1 MDTISVTSERY
12 TINGKEYPRLSVVTS
27 QRRNIPLEG
36 WRKRVGEEE
45 ADRISTAHADY
56 GTLVHEMTAYED
68 LGFDLG
74 DFAKRVEL
82 DKLICKEMWLIPHW
96 CAWRDWKKEYVKEI
110 IAVEVVVW
118 SERYWCAGRVDR
130 VLVMRGDRSPSIGD
144 LKTGSLYD
152 EIGVDLAGYR
162 YMWNERNPKCKANRR
177 LAIHLPRENPGYI
190 RVKPYGNKGDEGVWK
205 EMCRDYEMVNGG

>member
-56 GTLVHEMTAYED
+56 GTLVHEMTALDD
-68 LGFDLG
+68 LERYCDL
-74 DFAKRVEL
+74 DRLL
-82 DKLICKEMWLIPHW
+82 DMHEWLLPHM
-96 CAWRDWKKEYVKEI
+96 ASWRLWRKEYVKSV

-205 EMCRDYEMVNGG
+205 EMCRDYQMVNGG